1 MSDGSQSGLIPTMP
15 HDEFSERALLGAM
28 LIDNRYVNEV
38 FSEINSD
45 DFYRESH
52 RVIAA
57 AVDYLVNKGK
67 AADMITVS
75 GLLKSRHQL
84 KIAGGYDY
92 IASLVDGIPEKLQIS
107 EYVQVVKDRSALR
120 QIMHASL
127 GVIDQGSQ
135 TPHEGAEVVL
145 NSLQESIIKISENRV
160 KRGFHPTEDLVPAT
174 VDLVN
179 RIQKHGESEGL
190 KTDLTELDAMTSGFH
205 PGDLIVIA
213 ARPSMGKTALGLNLA
228 ARMAIK
234 YEKTVG
240 FFSIEMSR
248 TQIIMRLLALEGRVS
263 MAALRTGKPRLTQ
276 KEWAD
281 LELAASNLSR
291 AGLFIDDSPSLSIV
305 EMKTRARR
313 LKNER
318 GLDILFIDYLQ
329 LIKVGSD
336 MVRRSDSRAQEVA
349 AISAALK
356 EMAKELHIPVV
367 AMAQL
372 NRSPETRGTRRNEG
386 PKYQLSDLKESGA
399 IEQDA
404 DLVMFLHREEQ
415 NDRDT
420 ERKGEADLIVAKQRN
435 GPTGRIV
442 LTFIDKYT
450 KFLNYQS
457 SAGVADSD
465 AY

>member
-1 MSDGSQSGLIPTMP
+1 MSDGKKSELIPAMP

-28 LIDNRYVNEV
+28 LIDNHYVNEV
-38 FSEINSD
+38 FSSINSD

-52 RVIAA
+52 RVIASA
-57 AVDYLVNKGK
+57 ISFLVDKGK
-67 AADMITVS
+67 TADIITVS
-75 GLLKSRHQL
+75 GLLKQRRQL
-84 KIAGGYDY
+84 KISGGHEYV
-92 IASLVDGIPEKLQIS
+92 ASLLDGIPDKLRID
-107 EYVQVVKDRSALR
+107 EYIQVVKDRSALR
-120 QIMHASL
+120 QIMETSL
-127 GVIDQGSQ
+127 GVINQSSQ
-135 TPHEGAEVVL
+135 TPVDAETVL
-145 NSLQESIIKISENRV
+145 NDLQEKIIKISDTRIQQ
-160 KRGFHPTEDLVPAT
+160 GFHSMGELVPGTMDLVE
-174 VDLVN
+174 

-190 KTDLTELDAMTSGFH
+190 KTDLTELDNMTAGFH

-213 ARPSMGKTALGLNLA
+213 ARPSMGKTALGLNIA
-228 ARMAIK
+228 ARQAIK
-234 YEKTVG
+234 HEKSVG

-263 MAALRTGKPRLTQ
+263 MAALRTGRPRLTQ

-281 LELAASNLSR
+281 LELAASNLER
-291 AGLFIDDSPSLSIV
+291 ARLLIDDSASLSIV

-313 LKNER
+313 LKNEY
-318 GLDILFIDYLQ
+318 GLDIVFVDYLQ

-356 EMAKELHIPVV
+356 EMAKELHVPVV
-367 AMAQL
+367 ALAQL
-372 NRSPETRGTRRNEG
+372 NRAPETRGGRRSDG

-435 GPTGRIV
+435 GPTGRII
-442 LTFIDKYT
+442 LTYIDKYT

-457 SAGVADSD
+457 AAGVADVE